1 MNKGAGDSFSSRI
14 VVDEQKQLY
23 SYWRNKAQ
31 GRGMPSRTDI
41 CPKDFVALLPTISL
55 IDVEESPRRYR
66 FRLVG
71 TELWNIYQR
80 EITGS
85 FVDELDWSRDEWL
98 TVYSEMTRQKLPVQ
112 GTRYAPV
119 PTHDHLVQ
127 HWLRLPLSSDGC
139 RVDMI
144 LCHDVFLPVNH
155 MGNSDQSRFA
165 A

>member
-1 MNKGAGDSFSSRI
+1 MNKRKGDPFFSQI
-14 VVDEQKQLY
+14 FADEQKQLY
-23 SYWRNKAQ
+23 SYWRSKAR
-31 GRGMPSRTDI
+31 GRAMPSRTDI

-55 IDVEESPRRYR
+55 IDVEEKPQRYR

-85 FVDELDWSRDEWL
+85 FVDELDWRRDEWH
-98 TVYSEMTRQKLPVQ
+98 TVYGEITRQKLPVQ
-112 GTRYAPV
+112 GVYHAPA
-119 PTHDHLVQ
+119 PSQDHLVQ
-127 HWLRLPLSSDGC
+127 HWLRLPLSSDGE

-144 LCHDVFLPVNH
+144 LCHDVFLPMNSI
-155 MGNSDQSRFA
+155 GNPDQSRFA